1 VCKDKN
7 DRDDEDDNLGD
18 GVPAS
23 TSGLKMVSFETLS
36 MASGSSSSS
45 SATLSSGSL
54 SRSDSEVS
62 RLASQLQGLRLVG
75 SKDSA
80 VSNVTTTA
88 SLRDFIRK
96 PNTVAKPTDS
106 IAPEL
111 PAKPGKILA
120 SSVFAELAAALP
132 VEASKGFPLSKQYAG
147 AFAAGDDDDHD
158 SEAPEVAEPV
168 CKKAKSV
175 PAKKDENPKS
185 ESGSKKTGPTKDDE
199 NPKSKAGSKKTG
211 PNTKPSASQD
221 APLDPD
227 FEPYLPNLYSEKRL
241 AFIDANA
248 VQYGKREAAKMW
260 NTSLQKAKMLAGV
273 GLRELKKRK
282 FVPKDTAENPFVKIV
297 KQAKLAAA
305 GGA

>member
-1 VCKDKN
+1 
-7 DRDDEDDNLGD
+7 
-18 GVPAS
+18 
-23 TSGLKMVSFETLS
+23 M
-36 MASGSSSSS
+36 
-45 SATLSSGSL
+45 
-54 SRSDSEVS
+54 
-62 RLASQLQGLRLVG
+62 
-75 SKDSA
+75 
-80 VSNVTTTA
+80 
-88 SLRDFIRK
+88 
-96 PNTVAKPTDS
+96 
-106 IAPEL
+106 
-111 PAKPGKILA
+111 
-120 SSVFAELAAALP
+120 
-132 VEASKGFPLSKQYAG
+132 SKQYAG